1 MWTNWQFWHDS
12 TWRAFR
18 TFCQTLAALLGGQ
31 AVNVLTAPWASM
43 LGVSGTAALV
53 SLLMSVDRERAVAAP
68 AAAVTEPT
76 TAVFPAQAY
85 TQEYDPA
92 LDRAD
97 VRAAATLLSGP
108 PAFGCG
114 DSLR

>member
-68 AAAVTEPT
+68 AAVAATEPT
-76 TAVFPAQAY
+76 TTAFPAVEAY
-85 TQEYDPA
+85 TQEYDQPVA
-92 LDRAD
+92 RFAD
-97 VRAAATLLSGP
+97 TAQ
-108 PAFGCG
+108 AFGCG